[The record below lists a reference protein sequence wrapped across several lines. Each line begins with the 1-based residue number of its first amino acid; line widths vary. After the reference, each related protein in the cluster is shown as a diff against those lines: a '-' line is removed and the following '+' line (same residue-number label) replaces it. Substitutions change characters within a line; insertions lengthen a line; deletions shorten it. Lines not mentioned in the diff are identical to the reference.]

1 MIYLTGT
8 DGWLIGDCPW
18 VILMPVMKLT
28 GPDDDATS
36 GLASTFLILLTR
48 VQSGSLPSSSSV
60 TRMMDS
66 SSSYR
71 DIDID

>member
-1 MIYLTGT
+1 MGT

-28 GPDDDATS
+28 GPDDVTS
-36 GLASTFLILLTR
+36 CLAASTFVILFTK

-66 SSSYR
+66 SSS
-71 DIDID
+71 